1 MRADGGRPPRTRAPT
16 AYAMTVAQL
25 RAALERLD
33 PSMRVVVPG
42 QVWGW
47 ADATQVVSQTLGY
60 APVPGR
66 PDMGGWVS
74 EPLDDPRYPR
84 ERCVILS
91 ARPSTLR
98 PPRARSYRRSVR
110 RK

>member
-1 MRADGGRPPRTRAPT
+1 
-16 AYAMTVAQL
+16 MTVAQL

-98 PPRARSYRRSVR
+98 RPRARSYRRSVR